1 MPVAF
6 RHPQTH
12 GLLWLDGRELKPTE
26 VREIGDLHSS
36 PDGTWQPCPPGKVGW
51 PLKHCE
57 CGCDRRVMWLRP
69 TKKAAPMVPVDGPVL
84 ETEAA

>member
-6 RHPQTH
+6 RHPQTR
-12 GLLWLDGRELKPTE
+12 GLLWLDGRELRPTE
-26 VREIGDLHSS
+26 VREQGDLYSS
-36 PDGTWQPCPPGKVGW
+36 PDGTWQPCPVGKVGW

-57 CGCDRRVMWLRP
+57 CDRRVMWLRP
-69 TKKAAPMVPVDGPVL
+69 TKMAATTVPVDAPVL